1 MGLLADIV
9 GGALGFFGTERTN
22 KQNIRLAREQMAF
35 QERMSNSA
43 FQRAVKD
50 MRLAG
55 LNPILAAKSPAS
67 TPGGAKAE
75 VADAIGQGVS
85 TAMAVRQQ
93 RANIANIK
101 ATTAATKATAEKT
114 KAETTK
120 LGLENQLK
128 AITNPIDIELLS
140 GDEKN
145 FIRIAQ
151 TSSGISKLALQWL
164 ASQMNNPDSGVP
176 QLVDEVNKKGSEQ
189 EKKATISDFVEKS
202 PQFKRFKP
210 FLELQGMYY
219 GN

>member
-1 MGLLADIV
+1 MGLFADIV
-9 GGALGFFGTERTN
+9 GGLLGFAGADKAN
-22 KQNIRLAREQMAF
+22 KQNIKLAREQMAF

-75 VADAIGQGVS
+75 VSDAIGQGVS

-93 RANIANIK
+93 RANLANIK
-101 ATTAATKATAEKT
+101 ATTQATEEAANKT
-114 KAETTK
+114 RAETTK
-120 LGLENQLK
+120 LDLENQLK
-128 AITNPIDIELLS
+128 AITNPIDMKLLS
-140 GDEKN
+140 GDQKD

-164 ASQMNNPDSGVP
+164 ASQMNNPNSGVP
-176 QLVDEVNKKGSEQ
+176 DLVDKVEDASSEEQKK
-189 EKKATISDFVEKS
+189 KTIADFVEKS
-202 PQFKRFKP
+202 PHFKRFKP
-210 FLELQGMYY
+210 HLELRGMYY